1 MKDSI
6 IGDIKDS
13 IEQSGLIERLT
24 PAHILVV
31 MCIALLCSAI
41 IYFVYKVF
49 YRGAVYNPNFNILI
63 VLTGM
68 TTAFIIMTISTNLVL
83 SLGMVGALSIVRF
96 RSAIKDPLDIGFLFW
111 AIAAGI
117 TAGAGLYPLALI
129 GTFVISFIYIAFVTL
144 GTGKRTFL
152 LVVTYE
158 DKASDN
164 VNKIISSE
172 KTQLKSRVKYKE
184 KNELTL
190 QLKLKGDGEQLLNSI
205 LEVEGV
211 LSAVV
216 MEYVGE

>member
-31 MCIALLCSAI
+31 MCVALLCSAI

>member
-1 MKDSI
+1 MESI
-6 IGDIKDS
+6 VRDIKDS

-31 MCIALLCSAI
+31 MCVALLCSAI

-129 GTFVISFIYIAFVTL
+129 GTFVISFIYIAFATL
-144 GTGKRTFL
+144 GKGKHAFL

-158 DKASDN
+158 DKASEN
-164 VNKIISSE
+164 VNKIIATE

-190 QLKLKGDGEQLLNSI
+190 QLKLKGNGEELLNTI
-205 LEVEGV
+205 LDVEGV
-211 LSAVV
+211 ASAVI

>member
-1 MKDSI
+1 MVDSI

-31 MCIALLCSAI
+31 MCVALLCSGV

-49 YRGAVYNPNFNILI
+49 YHGSVYNPNFNILI

-111 AIAAGI
+111 SIAAGI

-129 GTFVISFIYIAFVTL
+129 GTLAISVIYIIFVVL
-144 GTGKRTFL
+144 GKGIRSFL

-158 DKASDN
+158 DKASES
-164 VNKIISSE
+164 VNKILATE

-190 QLKLKGDGEQLLNSI
+190 QLKLKGDGEQLLNDI
-205 LEVEGV
+205 LKVEGV
-211 LSAVV
+211 SNAVI
-216 MEYVGE
+216 MEYVGD

>member
-31 MCIALLCSAI
+31 MCVALLCSAI

-158 DKASDN
+158 DKACDN
-164 VNKIISSE
+164 VNAIISSE

-190 QLKLKGDGEQLLNSI
+190 QLKLKDNGEQLLNSI
-205 LEVEGV
+205 LAVEGV
-211 LSAVV
+211 ISAVV